1 MLAGCCSNCKCN
13 YFSDFSSTRSCPQG
27 RTTIITLHCE
37 PDHKGEGRIKLP
49 AKCPDGTCDGCN
61 FNFLWA
67 SASACPI
74 CTENNYRSVFDKI
87 SFEFHTVTERFK

>member
-1 MLAGCCSNCKCN
+1 MYSNCKH
-13 YFSDFSSTRSCPQG
+13 YFFDFSSTRSCPQG
-27 RTTIITLHCE
+27 RTTVITLHCD
-37 PDHKGEGRIKLP
+37 PDQKGNGTVKLP

-74 CTENNYRSVFDKI
+74 CTENNYQSVLC
-87 SFEFHTVTERFK
+87 